1 MDAYRIEDCI
11 EQASIGI
18 ARREALRID
27 DGRGIEVAVVYG
39 SVWITQ
45 HRDNMD
51 VCLESGK
58 SFQID
63 RDGATIVDAFAPSLV
78 TLTPRAPSGRAM
90 HVSMLR
96 AGSTPV
102 RLLDDERPSRPRRFD
117 AWLERF
123 WVRLFVQDARPTTAS
138 L

>member
-1 MDAYRIEDCI
+1 
-11 EQASIGI
+11 
-18 ARREALRID
+18 
-27 DGRGIEVAVVYG
+27 
-39 SVWITQ
+39 
-45 HRDNMD
+45 
-51 VCLESGK
+51 
-58 SFQID
+58 
-63 RDGATIVDAFAPSLV
+63 
-78 TLTPRAPSGRAM
+78 M